1 MSVMGNM
8 GAEDGEVVRDSW
20 MYKLTLRSDLVVKRK
35 VQLLSSGVFYT
46 FHNFEAAPE
55 DKKAWYLAARCAQSL
70 CTSAWGTPASPS
82 PISAACRCRMQPERA
97 EEIVDGSRKVIRAK
111 GQW

>member
-1 MSVMGNM
+1 MSMMGM
-8 GAEDGEVVRDSW
+8 SGEDGGEVVRDSW

-46 FHNFEAAPE
+46 FHNYEAAPE
-55 DKKAWYLAARCAQSL
+55 DKKAWYLAAK
-70 CTSAWGTPASPS
+70 
-82 PISAACRCRMQPERA
+82 CRMQPEAA